1 VVNPGS
7 SRSHSSY
14 ELHQRSS
21 GRTKAGCF
29 WFWPLSRKA
38 RKSHGSETD
47 RSSSDSWNNNET
59 TVTID
64 QSDDEEEEDG
74 EAVYSISENL
84 HQDARPFRK
93 GLDSKASKDQPNA
106 NDGKRFAC
114 KTKTQ
119 VNKRKKVSLVKE
131 KKAAQTLSA
140 ILLAFIITWMPYNIM
155 VLMNTFCDECIPK
168 TLWALGYWLCYV
180 NSTVNPMCYALCNKT
195 FRTTFRSILLCQWR
209 QTKKPNKPAL
219 QQRRP
224 ADAHQKQSPA
234 EH

>member
-1 VVNPGS
+1 MIHFYSVGNPGS

-21 GRTKAGCF
+21 GRF

-59 TVTID
+59 AASVD
-64 QSDDEEEEDG
+64 LSDDEEEEDG

-84 HQDARPFRK
+84 HQDAKPSRK
-93 GLDSKASKDQPNA
+93 GLDSKASKDQP
-106 NDGKRFAC
+106 DGKRLA
-114 KTKTQ
+114 KTQ

-140 ILLAFIITWMPYNIM
+140 ILLAFIITWTPYNIM
-155 VLMNTFCDECIPK
+155 VLVNAFCDECIPE

-195 FRTTFRSILLCQWR
+195 FRTTFRSILLCRWR
-209 QTKKPNKPAL
+209 RTNKPNKPQL
-219 QQRRP
+219 QQRQP
-224 ADAHQKQSPA
+224 AAAYRRQSPA
-234 EH
+234 EN